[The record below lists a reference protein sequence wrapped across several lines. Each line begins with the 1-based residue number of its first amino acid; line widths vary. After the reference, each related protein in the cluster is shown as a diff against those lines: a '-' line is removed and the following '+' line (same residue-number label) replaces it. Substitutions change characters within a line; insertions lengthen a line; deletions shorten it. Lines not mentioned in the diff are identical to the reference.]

1 MSTPRVV
8 DLARR
13 RMLKRLG
20 LVLAG
25 AALAPLPGAV
35 AWAQRAAGATAEEA
49 ARRDEGPGPGQV
61 QVGTDRC
68 PYCSMSVIDA
78 RFAAQQVTV
87 TGRVHGYDAIECLV
101 DHVAGHGGPALT
113 AGWCFVADYA
123 ASSRGAATLVS
134 VHDATILHHARL
146 RTPMGGGLVGFGD
159 EASAADFVRER
170 GLADAH
176 VWSWDALVTR
186 ARERP
191 WVPAL

>member
-1 MSTPRVV
+1 MRRAGV
-8 DLARR
+8 DHGRR
-13 RMLKRLG
+13 RALRRIAAFL
-20 LVLAG
+20 LAAVAG
-25 AALAPLPGAV
+25 PTALA
-35 AWAQRAAGATAEEA
+35 WARDDGSVSPDDA
-49 ARRDEGPGPGQV
+49 ARRDDDPGPAPV
-61 QVGTDRC
+61 AVGSDRC

-78 RFAAQQVTV
+78 RFAAQQVTA
-87 TGRVHGYDAIECLV
+87 TGRVHVYDAIECLV